1 MKFNGDAAKISQRAK
16 AIKLFLLD
24 VDGILTDGRLFY
36 SEKGEETKVF
46 NTLDGHGIKMLQST
60 GVEVG
65 VISGRNCAALTR
77 RLTDL
82 GIKLQFLG
90 REEKLAAFVEI
101 QASRNL
107 TVSEIAF
114 AGDDWPD
121 LPVMNSCGLS
131 FTVPNAHAEVRRAAA
146 LESEACGGQGAVR
159 EMCDFLLQAS
169 GQYHEILER
178 YATNT
183 SVTIT

>member
-1 MKFNGDAAKISQRAK
+1 MKINGDAAKIRQQAK

-24 VDGILTDGRLFY
+24 VDGVLTDGRLFY

-65 VISGRNCAALTR
+65 VISGRNSIALTR

-82 GIKLQFLG
+82 GIKLQYLG
-90 REEKLAAFVEI
+90 REDKVAALAEI

-107 TVSEIAF
+107 TVREIAF

-121 LPVMNSCGLS
+121 LPVMRSCGIS
-131 FTVPNAHAEVRRAAA
+131 FTVPNAHAEIRRAAA
-146 LESEACGGQGAVR
+146 LESEARGGHGAVR
-159 EMCDFLLQAS
+159 EMCDFLLQAT
-169 GQYHEILER
+169 GQYNEILAR
-178 YATNT
+178 YTAN
-183 SVTIT
+183 SPATIT